1 MLLLSARAN
10 LTAGANTAETVRMLT
25 DKSKNIIADAQSC
38 FALAMAKLGLDLQ
51 SSYLTALSGGADSS
65 ALALLT
71 QHYADAVGKRHLA
84 VIVDHG
90 LREKSYIEACRVQS
104 QRRSHGVTSD
114 IVSIDGPRPT
124 SGLQEWARLRRYQIL
139 MSVARDRQA
148 VILFAHHAGDQ
159 AETIA
164 MRLLR
169 GSGLVGLAGIP
180 ASRIQHGIT
189 ISRPLLG
196 WSHDQLLRVCYHSG
210 YAFEDDPT
218 NRDRQFERV
227 RVRQMLANLVH
238 ESEGPT
244 LDQLRRLGVISAK
257 LCKAAINAN
266 EGPLNRA
273 VKWHAAGY
281 ATIVKKHLTNLP
293 KFRFALLMRRLV
305 ISISGSAYAPSG
317 AAIDELRNRI
327 DAGLSATISG
337 CHFSPVPSSEGR
349 ASDDSRETL
358 IYCLFRETGRHLSKM
373 PVGAGD
379 EVVFAGCWL
388 VKSQQRGTLHALGD
402 TGKILDGFNSFRI
415 DKNMPQ
421 DWKLM
426 PHRARQAIPV
436 LTTLD
441 GGLIYPQI
449 VHHEQFPPGYPL
461 VARFFG
467 MAENPV
473 LLADT

>member
-1 MLLLSARAN
+1 
-10 LTAGANTAETVRMLT
+10 MLT
-25 DKSKNIIADAQSC
+25 DESKNIIADAQSC

-104 QRRSHGVTSD
+104 QMRSHGVTSD
-114 IVSIDGPRPT
+114 IVTVDGPRPT

-164 MRLLR
+164 MRLLK

-196 WSHDQLLRVCYHSG
+196 WS
-210 YAFEDDPT
+210 
-218 NRDRQFERV
+218 RDQFERV
-227 RVRQMLANLVH
+227 RIRQLLGHLAQ
-238 ESEGPT
+238 ECEGPSS
-244 LDQLRRLGVISAK
+244 DQLRRLGVISAK
-257 LCKAAINAN
+257 LSKAAINAN

-281 ATIVKKHLTNLP
+281 ATIVTKHLTKLP

-305 ISISGSAYAPSG
+305 VSISGNAYAPSG
-317 AAIDELRNRI
+317 AAIDELRDRI

-337 CHFSPVPSSEGR
+337 CHFSPVPSSKGR
-349 ASDDSRETL
+349 TGNDIKETL
-358 IYCLFRETGRHLSKM
+358 LYCLFRETGRHLSKM
-373 PVGAGD
+373 SVRAGD

-402 TGKILDGFNSFRI
+402 TGKILDDFNSFRI
-415 DKNMPQ
+415 DKNMPK

-441 GGLIYPQI
+441 GELIYPQI
-449 VHHEQFPPGYPL
+449 VQVEQFTPGYPL
-461 VARFFG
+461 VARFLG
-467 MAENPV
+467 MAKNPV
-473 LLADT
+473 LLADTSTSVPC